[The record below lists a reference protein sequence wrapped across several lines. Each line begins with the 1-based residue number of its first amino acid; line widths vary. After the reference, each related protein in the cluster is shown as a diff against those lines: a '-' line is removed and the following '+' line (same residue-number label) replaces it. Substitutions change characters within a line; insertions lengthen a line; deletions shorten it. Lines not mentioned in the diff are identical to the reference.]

1 MIRFY
6 ILSKRFL
13 LKCKGLS
20 EARVLSVTKKEY
32 GFAKNFGDDSM
43 IHKVFTTNV

>member
-20 EARVLSVTKKEY
+20 EARVLSATKKEY
-32 GFAKNFGDDSM
+32 GFAKNFVDDSM